1 MKIEVFENIQKENEH
16 LMKFVLDGVSIE
28 LANAFRR
35 IILTEVPTMAITEV
49 LFVENDSVLFDEMIA
64 HRLAL
69 IPLTTD
75 LKNYNIPEEC
85 SCGGQ
90 GCTLCQVQ
98 LECDVRTKNNDVVV
112 YSGDLKSIDD
122 KIRPV
127 NDKIIIAKLGK
138 KSSLVFEA
146 YAQLGIG
153 MDHAKFQ
160 PVCSVGYKYFP
171 DVKIDNSKF
180 TSEEQID
187 EVIKHDHTKLFR
199 KVKGK
204 LELIDD
210 YWKGPDFTGSCE
222 KYAPPGAIKIDYV
235 PNKFVFTI
243 EGTGALP
250 IKEILSKAVEI
261 FLEKIDEFEEQLKT
275 VVITK
280 RI

>member
-1 MKIEVFENIQKENEH
+1 MKIEVIEHIQNKNQD
-16 LMKFVLDGVSIE
+16 LMKVILDGVSIE

-35 IILTEVPTMAITEV
+35 IILTEVPSMAITEV
-49 LFVENDSVLFDEMIA
+49 LFVENDSVLFDEMVA

-75 LKNYNIPEEC
+75 LKNYNLPDEC

-98 LECDVRTKNNDVVV
+98 LECDIRTKNNEVIA
-112 YSGDLKSIDD
+112 YSGDLKSMDE

-127 NDKIIIAKLGK
+127 SDNVIIAKLGK
-138 KSSLVFEA
+138 NSSLVFEA

-171 DVKIDNSKF
+171 DVKIDNSKL
-180 TSEEQID
+180 TDSQID
-187 EVIKHDHTKLFR
+187 EIIKHDHTKLF
-199 KVKGK
+199 KKIDGK
-204 LELIDD
+204 LTLVEE
-210 YWKGPDFTGSCE
+210 YWKGPDFTGSAE
-222 KYAPPGAIKIDYV
+222 KYAPLGAIKIDYI

-261 FLEKIDEFEEQLKT
+261 FLEKLDEFEDQLKK
-275 VVITK
+275 VVITQ
-280 RI
+280 RV

>member
-1 MKIEVFENIQKENEH
+1 MKIEVIEHIQNKNQD
-16 LMKFVLDGVSIE
+16 LMKFILEGVTIE

-35 IILTEVPTMAITEV
+35 IILTEVPSMAITEV

-75 LKNYNIPEEC
+75 LKNYNLPDEC

-98 LECDVRTKNNDVVV
+98 LECDVRAQNNEVIV
-112 YSGDLKSIDD
+112 YSGDLKSMDE

-127 NDKIIIAKLGK
+127 SDNIIIGKLGK
-138 KSSLVFEA
+138 KSSIVFEA

-171 DVKIDNSKF
+171 DVKIDNSKL
-180 TSEEQID
+180 TESDID
-187 EVIKHDHTKLFR
+187 EVIKHDHTKLFI
-199 KVKGK
+199 KKDGK
-204 LELIDD
+204 LALINN
-210 YWKGPDFTGSCE
+210 YWKGQDFTGSAE
-222 KYAPPGAIKIDYV
+222 RYVPHGAIKVDYV
-235 PNKFVFTI
+235 PNKFIFTI
-243 EGTGALP
+243 EATGALP
-250 IKEILSKAVEI
+250 IKEILSKAIEI
-261 FLEKIDEFEEQLKT
+261 FLEKLDEFEDQLKK
-275 VVITK
+275 VVITQ
-280 RI
+280 II

>member
-1 MKIEVFENIQKENEH
+1 MKIEVIEHIQNKNQD
-16 LMKFVLDGVSIE
+16 LMKFILEGVTIE

-35 IILTEVPTMAITEV
+35 IILTEVPSMAITEV

-75 LKNYNIPEEC
+75 LKNYNLPDEC

-98 LECDVRTKNNDVVV
+98 LECDVRTKNNEVIV
-112 YSGDLKSIDD
+112 YSGDLKSMDD

-127 NDKIIIAKLGK
+127 SDNIIIGKLGK
-138 KSSLVFEA
+138 KSSIVFEA

-171 DVKIDNSKF
+171 DIKIDNSKL
-180 TSEEQID
+180 TETIID
-187 EVIKHDHTKLFR
+187 DIIKHDHTKIFK
-199 KVKGK
+199 KVDGK
-204 LELIDD
+204 LTLIDK
-210 YWKGPDFTGSCE
+210 YWKGPDLTGSAE
-222 KYAPPGAIKIDYV
+222 KYAPPGAIKENFV
-235 PNKFVFTI
+235 PNKYIFTI
-243 EGTGALP
+243 EATGALP
-250 IKEILSKAVEI
+250 IKEILSKAIEI
-261 FLEKIDEFEEQLKT
+261 FLEKLDEFEDQLKK
-275 VVITK
+275 VVITQ
-280 RI
+280 RV